1 MSTTQPIR
9 EPDNLFRFREYYQS
23 EEDNPRNYAL
33 IIFGLNSALR
43 ISDILDLRWN
53 DIFINGSYK
62 SHISVTE
69 KKTGK
74 ENRIILNNPAISAL
88 EKLRNSLIKSN
99 KFDETHYIFCS
110 QEYPY
115 NNISRSQAFR
125 IVKKAARHCGLPEH
139 VSCHSLRK
147 TFGYF
152 AWKQGVQPALL
163 MSIYNHSSF
172 EITKRYLCID
182 QTDKDEVYTKIAL

>member
-62 SHISVTE
+62 SQE
-69 KKTGK
+69 KKTG
-74 ENRIILNNPAISAL
+74 L
-88 EKLRNSLIKSN
+88 
-99 KFDETHYIFCS
+99 Y
-110 QEYPY
+110 
-115 NNISRSQAFR
+115 
-125 IVKKAARHCGLPEH
+125 
-139 VSCHSLRK
+139 
-147 TFGYF
+147 
-152 AWKQGVQPALL
+152 
-163 MSIYNHSSF
+163 
-172 EITKRYLCID
+172 
-182 QTDKDEVYTKIAL
+182 